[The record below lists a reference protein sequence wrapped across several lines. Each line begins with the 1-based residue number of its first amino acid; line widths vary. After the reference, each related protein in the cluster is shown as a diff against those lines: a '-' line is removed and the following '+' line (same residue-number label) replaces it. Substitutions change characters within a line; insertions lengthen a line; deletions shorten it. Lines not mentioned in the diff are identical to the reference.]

1 MGLSENN
8 DWWTAPGESDD
19 GRLVMV
25 TGRRDIAQFRRN
37 PRFSIRIEIRWV
49 YDTASNAGMP
59 SEADAATMGTATDNL
74 LAVLAKDPAAVMT
87 GIFTGA
93 GERTWV
99 FYTLSTHIFPEVS
112 STRPWRTCRYCRF
125 EIHRGERSAVGG
137 VRRDGRAGDSIRNA
151 EFRLFCISRIYG
163 QPIPHLQISLT
174 TD

>member
-74 LAVLAKDPAAVMT
+74 LAVLAKDPVAVMT

-99 FYTLSTHIFPEVS
+99 FYTLSTHIFQKKLNEALADLPLL
-112 STRPWRTCRYCRF
+112 PL
-125 EIHRGERSAVGG
+125 EIT
-137 VRRDGRAGDSIRNA
+137 A
-151 EFRLFCISRIYG
+151 ENDPQWEAYDEMAELAI
-163 QPIPHLQISLT
+163 Q
-174 TD
+174 